1 MYAALNTY
9 NVCASVCLW
18 TYVRQNE
25 QARKLI
31 AEQFEFIPIYV
42 IVVDVVDVVIIVGGV
57 VIAIVVFVDVDDDF
71 FDCFT
76 PSTIDTRACPAHI
89 LIWLLNWN
97 ESFPLPHTLSHSHTL
112 TFPFVIPLRSFFFV
126 FSFTLSIH
134 LKLYI
139 CIIIIP
145 QYNGYTHKKYFVCFW
160 IGMDQRS
167 ISIDVYICNTHACCS
182 CCCCS
187 FVEVR
192 TTKIDWKYSCAFY
205 VSLLCRHRLTR
216 WFLCVAWDVSQIK
229 NV

>member
-1 MYAALNTY
+1 M
-9 NVCASVCLW
+9 SVNICEAERTSKKIDCRAIWIHSYLRDCCW
-18 TYVRQNE
+18 CRRRRHHRRRRCHCCCCFCRCWRWFFWLFHTINDWYTCVPRSHSY
-25 QARKLI
+25 LI
-31 AEQFEFIPIYV
+31 AKLKR
-42 IVVDVVDVVIIVGGV
+42 IISL
-57 VIAIVVFVDVDDDF
+57 
-71 FDCFT
+71 T
-76 PSTIDTRACPAHI
+76 THT
-89 LIWLLNWN
+89 
-97 ESFPLPHTLSHSHTL
+97 HTLAHTL

-126 FSFTLSIH
+126 FSFTLSIY

-160 IGMDQRS
+160 IGMEQRS

-187 FVEVR
+187 FVEVQ